1 MESTDVW
8 LLTLGGLSAVI
19 IFDLILA
26 VLRRNK
32 ETSMIEA
39 GIWTVIYVSA
49 AVVFGYFLPN
59 WTTDENAQKRIFCW
73 LVNRVC
79 IICR

>member
-49 AVVFGYFLPN
+49 LCGVWLLL
-59 WTTDENAQKRIFCW
+59 AQ
-73 LVNRVC
+73 LDNR
-79 IICR
+79 